1 MKLLFDQNISHRIL
15 PNIQDIF
22 PNAKQVRELGLEN
35 LTDKEIWD
43 YAKKN
48 EFIIVTFDTDFYDL
62 SLVWGNPPKIV
73 WIRTFNQTTKNIEL
87 ILRKHIND
95 LIEFQKAKDLSC
107 LEIIYNEQT
116 FK

>member
-1 MKLLFDQNISHRIL
+1 MNLLFDQKISHRIL
-15 PNIQDIF
+15 PNIQDIS

-73 WIRTFNQTTKNIEL
+73 WIRTFNQTNKNIEL

-95 LIEFQKAKDLSC
+95 LIEFQKEKDLSC

>member
-1 MKLLFDQNISHRIL
+1 MKLLFDQNISHCII

-48 EFIIVTFDTDFYDL
+48 EFVIVTFDMDFYDL
-62 SLVWGNPPKIV
+62 SLVWGNPPKII

-87 ILRKHIND
+87 ILRKYVND
-95 LIEFQKAKDLSC
+95 LFEFQKEKDLSC
-107 LEIIYNEQT
+107 LEIIYNEPT
-116 FK
+116 YK